1 MLFTDIKV
9 VDFVKLWTVIFLNI
23 MHYFIAEYSYTYK
36 TRLMLYSFL
45 QDMFLIRCLIIL
57 QISNRI
63 KNGYVVSNALHLNW
77 VSVFNIRIQ
86 AALKSKHSHQ
96 KHKLFFQLGINM
108 HTSRKYCITVLVY
121 HVLGKQ
127 LFFLSDLEIL
137 AYFVL
142 VTVQHLSLYSFR

>member
-9 VDFVKLWTVIFLNI
+9 VDFVQLWTVIFLNI
-23 MHYFIAEYSYTYK
+23 MHYFDAEYSYTYK

-57 QISNRI
+57 EFSNRI
-63 KNGYVVSNALHLNW
+63 KNGSVVSSAFIHLNW
-77 VSVFNIRIQ
+77 VLVFYIRIQ
-86 AALKSKHSHQ
+86 AALKSKHTHQ
-96 KHKLFFQLGINM
+96 KHKLFFQLGINI

-127 LFFLSDLEIL
+127 LFF
-137 AYFVL
+137 
-142 VTVQHLSLYSFR
+142 